1 MATIIIAPD
10 RTASVR
16 RIAVDPRRT
25 GNGCALLDANN
36 GRIRGALDVEP
47 HAHLS
52 ASVYFAEQPQTRRAL
67 RLVAGAPIDSL
78 KARMRLYGFMPSESL
93 AVFPLPLPAAPGKRS
108 PGLAYVVAEG
118 NCRLLAATEVLDEDE
133 RAATVIRSDAPDEE
147 KERYRRFLLTPAV
160 RESLRSIPATC
171 IDASTREDMLAAV
184 SLVVEGAHVV
194 GKTPWSSYASGCT
207 ILFLFDAG
215 LSIAE
220 IAKKLGENEQE
231 VVRRLR
237 TVSLLRQLKQHPA
250 LQTEILADLY
260 GHAHELLERRGCR
273 EWLVFDQGDRSD
285 PARRPTFLAQDASAL
300 EHVAQLLV
308 RKRYTDDVRRALPV
322 AQRDVRRL
330 RLVLE
335 HEDRE
340 CLLQRIH
347 GGDEKGWEILNSLE
361 EARRP
366 VDSSDRSLER
376 LLRRAASTL
385 SEADDIARKS
395 SAFCESAEALTRDI
409 ALHLARL
416 QLSLRHAAAELRGEA
431 EAVEEAEEEA
441 KRDTGFADL
450 MDVGS
455 ASQRVEHR
463 ASGSRRGRRS
473 RARQYGEPGA

>member
-10 RTASVR
+10 RTANVR

-36 GRIRGALDVEP
+36 GRLRGALDVEP

-108 PGLAYVVAEG
+108 PGVAYVVAEG
-118 NCRLLAATEVLDEDE
+118 NCRLLAATEALDEDE

-147 KERYRRFLLTPAV
+147 KDRYRRFLLTPAV
-160 RESLRSIPATC
+160 RQSLRSIPATC
-171 IDASTREDMLAAV
+171 IEADAREDMLAAV
-184 SLVVEGAHVV
+184 NLVVEGAHVV

-340 CLLQRIH
+340 GLLQRIH
-347 GGDEKGWEILNSLE
+347 GGDEKGWEILTALE

-376 LLRRAASTL
+376 LLRRAANML

-395 SAFCESAEALTRDI
+395 SAFCENAEALTRDI
-409 ALHLARL
+409 TLHLARL
-416 QLSLRHAAAELRGEA
+416 QLSLRHAAAGLQPE
-431 EAVEEAEEEA
+431 VEEEA
-441 KRDTGFADL
+441 KRDAACAD
-450 MDVGS
+450 MTDVGS
-455 ASQRVEHR
+455 ASQRVQPR
-463 ASGSRRGRRS
+463 ASGSRRREGSRMRRI
-473 RARQYGEPGA
+473 GESGA